1 MRRTVTVH
9 IGYRLLVC
17 FSLCSPP
24 SQLIYCCVHR
34 LLSAQLWAKMLL
46 LECNVSLHRFCRNS
60 IPRISPYYFVHNVH
74 VYSRRLLPFNQPA
87 NQPTSQHQSSTIMKH
102 EMWQTLRNSAQ
113 TQIHFTS
120 TATKNVHCFMS
131 RGEYS
136 IRFVEEPRKNT
147 KRFLSALIDKLR
159 ITFLF
164 DLNHVYLIHSDGSF
178 GKNLLVRAFA
188 NVVYLSTQSTFVG
201 IGFHNHPQFI
211 RVETKY
217 EMSLAMLT
225 KRRHPMKQD
234 DIDIKAT

>member
-1 MRRTVTVH
+1 M
-9 IGYRLLVC
+9 
-17 FSLCSPP
+17 
-24 SQLIYCCVHR
+24 SQ
-34 LLSAQLWAKMLL
+34 
-46 LECNVSLHRFCRNS
+46 
-60 IPRISPYYFVHNVH
+60 
-74 VYSRRLLPFNQPA
+74 
-87 NQPTSQHQSSTIMKH
+87 
-102 EMWQTLRNSAQ
+102 
-113 TQIHFTS
+113 
-120 TATKNVHCFMS
+120 
-131 RGEYS
+131 GEYS